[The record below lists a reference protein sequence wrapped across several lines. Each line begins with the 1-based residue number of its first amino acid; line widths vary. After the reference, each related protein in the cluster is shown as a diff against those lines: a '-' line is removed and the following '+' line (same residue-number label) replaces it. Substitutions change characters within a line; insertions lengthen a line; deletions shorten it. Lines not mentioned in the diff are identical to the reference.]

1 MKNNTVQQIKD
12 KIDLLIQLEIE
23 EALKNKEYEKIKIS
37 DLPQI
42 QAYTYLLT
50 LIDKMNLVDIEKQN
64 IVDAWDDMSKVKNG
78 EEYFTNNFKI

>member
-1 MKNNTVQQIKD
+1 MKNTTIQQIKD

-23 EALKNKEYEKIKIS
+23 QALKNKEYEKIKIS

-42 QAYTYLLT
+42 QAYAYLLT

-64 IVDAWDDMSKVKNG
+64 IVDAWEDMSKVKNG

>member
-1 MKNNTVQQIKD
+1 MKNTTVQQIKD

>member
-1 MKNNTVQQIKD
+1 MKNTTIQQIKD

-50 LIDKMNLVDIEKQN
+50 LIDKMNLIDIEKQN
-64 IVDAWDDMSKVKNG
+64 IVDAWEDMSKVKNG
-78 EEYFTNNFKI
+78 EEYFNNNFKI

>member
-1 MKNNTVQQIKD
+1 MKNTTIQQIKD

-64 IVDAWDDMSKVKNG
+64 IVDAWEDMSKVKNG
-78 EEYFTNNFKI
+78 EEYFNNNFKI

>member
-1 MKNNTVQQIKD
+1 MKNTTIQQIKD

>member
-1 MKNNTVQQIKD
+1 MKNTTVQQIKD

-78 EEYFTNNFKI
+78 EEYFNNNFKI

>member
-1 MKNNTVQQIKD
+1 MKNTTIQQIKD

-42 QAYTYLLT
+42 QAYTYLLA

-64 IVDAWDDMSKVKNG
+64 IVDAWEDMSKVKNG
-78 EEYFTNNFKI
+78 EEYFNNNFKI

>member
-1 MKNNTVQQIKD
+1 MKNTTIQQIKD

-64 IVDAWDDMSKVKNG
+64 IVDAWDNMSKVKNG